1 MIVTGIITLL
11 AKSQL
16 FALSQWLP
24 ILNDLKSVWQYCPGF
39 PANQFIFYT
48 SMAYNQQRKFSAI
61 RIGLLSVIF
70 WTSLWFMKNLTQWWH
85 FFFFF
90 IFHSDALFSCLRVIW
105 VVWTPQV
112 PRLINFE
119 RFWSI
124 LFSSDIF
131 RRRKFTTGKD
141 FQCSQ
146 TRVPNS
152 GPKTNNVQNSGRY
165 QLLLLY
171 CIDYSIVWWVPKSNM
186 GFYLTIRKH
195 YGEEFIFNCTKINW
209 IFLHYYI

>member
-1 MIVTGIITLL
+1 MVANIEWFKKRLAILPWFSSQPVHFLHIYGLQSAEEILCHSYRFAFCNLL
-11 AKSQL
+11 DILVIHEKSY
-16 FALSQWLP
+16 A
-24 ILNDLKSVWQYCPGF
+24 VM
-39 PANQFIFYT
+39 T
-48 SMAYNQQRKFSAI
+48 
-61 RIGLLSVIF
+61 
-70 WTSLWFMKNLTQWWH
+70 

-90 IFHSDALFSCLRVIW
+90 IFHPDALFSCLRVIW

>member
-1 MIVTGIITLL
+1 MFYTSEAKPKNNSPFLQVLQKKNLNKSKWVVYNFKKMIVTGIITLL

-90 IFHSDALFSCLRVIW
+90 HFPPRCLIFM
-105 VVWTPQV
+105 
-112 PRLINFE
+112 FE
-119 RFWSI
+119 
-124 LFSSDIF
+124 
-131 RRRKFTTGKD
+131 G
-141 FQCSQ
+141 
-146 TRVPNS
+146 
-152 GPKTNNVQNSGRY
+152 
-165 QLLLLY
+165 
-171 CIDYSIVWWVPKSNM
+171 NM
-186 GFYLTIRKH
+186 GSVDPTS
-195 YGEEFIFNCTKINW
+195 TKINQFREILINSFFFW
-209 IFLHYYI
+209 YL